1 MAPPTGV
8 QFETTTATTAKTIA
22 GMKSLFPYL
31 AEPFSTSLSLTS
43 IIFFIFT
50 CLKSVNAPI
59 AKTRRPL
66 IASGM

>member
-1 MAPPTGV
+1 MKYLNRWHRQVGV

-31 AEPFSTSLSLTS
+31 AEPFSTSF
-43 IIFFIFT
+43 IINIDNIFIFT

-59 AKTRRPL
+59 AKTRDH
-66 IASGM
+66 